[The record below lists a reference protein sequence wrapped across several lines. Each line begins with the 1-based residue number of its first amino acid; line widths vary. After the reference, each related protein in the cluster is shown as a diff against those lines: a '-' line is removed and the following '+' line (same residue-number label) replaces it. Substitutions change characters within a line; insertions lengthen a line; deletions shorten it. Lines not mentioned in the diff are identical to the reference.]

1 MIVGL
6 AKIVILSFNSM
17 AFLLAKARG
26 CLVTYTLGAE
36 LGATLYKV
44 MCLVIIY
51 GMKKGGKVC
60 GLSLRENMVQTVII
74 KKDVFKIR

>member
-6 AKIVILSFNSM
+6 AKIVILSFDSM

-26 CLVTYTLGAE
+26 CLVTYTLEAK
-36 LGATLYKV
+36 LGAALYEV
-44 MCLVIIY
+44 MCLVIIC
-51 GMKKGGKVC
+51 GMKKGGRVC
-60 GLSLRENMVQTVII
+60 GLSLRETMVQTIII